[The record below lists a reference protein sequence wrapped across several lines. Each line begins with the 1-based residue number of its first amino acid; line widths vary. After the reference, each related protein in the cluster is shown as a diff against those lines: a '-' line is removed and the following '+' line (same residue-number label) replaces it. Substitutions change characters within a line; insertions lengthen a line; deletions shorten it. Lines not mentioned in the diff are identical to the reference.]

1 MKSYVF
7 PGNIREDILAIGNCQ
22 IPYMR
27 TKEFSDINL
36 ESEALLLDFI
46 GSPKGNVIIYTGS
59 GTGAMDAIV
68 SNYVKTKK
76 KAFVIDGGTFG
87 HRWYALCEYYQ
98 VESYDYK
105 VSFAKDIDYIDLE
118 NVLCREKPDVLLC
131 QHHETS
137 SGQKFDLEKISK
149 LCKKYNISLVVD
161 AISSFLAEELDMETL
176 EIDICLTS
184 TQKGLNIPPGLS
196 IIFISPKLKGYSFA
210 HLGYYFDFEENLSNM
225 KRGQTPYSPA
235 TSIFLQLHKRL
246 LQIRKDGGVRNV
258 INKVKERALYF
269 RQLCMENNW
278 NIPAECPSYAITGFY
293 VNRNSDKIFRALIEE
308 KDIFIMPG
316 SVPGFF
322 RISHMG
328 EQSLEDLLELALTIK
343 EIESR

>member
-59 GTGAMDAIV
+59 GTGATIKV
-68 SNYVKTKK
+68 TV
-76 KAFVIDGGTFG
+76 DG
-87 HRWYALCEYYQ
+87 
-98 VESYDYK
+98 VEL
-105 VSFAKDIDYIDLE
+105 AKDIDYIDLE

-322 RISHMG
+322 RVSHMG

>member
-161 AISSFLAEELDMETL
+161 AISSFWL
-176 EIDICLTS
+176 
-184 TQKGLNIPPGLS
+184 
-196 IIFISPKLKGYSFA
+196 
-210 HLGYYFDFEENLSNM
+210 
-225 KRGQTPYSPA
+225 
-235 TSIFLQLHKRL
+235 
-246 LQIRKDGGVRNV
+246 RN
-258 INKVKERALYF
+258 
-269 RQLCMENNW
+269 
-278 NIPAECPSYAITGFY
+278 
-293 VNRNSDKIFRALIEE
+293 
-308 KDIFIMPG
+308 
-316 SVPGFF
+316 
-322 RISHMG
+322 
-328 EQSLEDLLELALTIK
+328 
-343 EIESR
+343 